1 MNVVLLKLKR
11 AWRVIKE
18 LPLFYIIFIA
28 VLAVGLFYIIYTNLL
43 DESSSYI
50 IFVLFCVLLYAYHEK
65 RRDYYFIRFLHQS
78 TIYLC
83 LIEYMLISLPFLVLL
98 FITKNY
104 LLALYLLPA
113 VGIIS
118 CIPKFK
124 QRNMNIR
131 FGKLFI
137 SSVEW
142 KAGVRGGLFYLLFIY
157 ILCIVVS
164 FFTEYAFLIYLLTSF
179 QCSEFYR
186 TGEPV
191 NILCLPEQKPSSLI
205 FSKLIIAM
213 RNYLI
218 VSIPYCLFY
227 CIVFPSLYWVIPLFM
242 VCSFISFAFVICMKY
257 MFYIPNNRDIGN
269 NIVISIGKIAAYT
282 PIAPFILIITVFLY
296 FQATKN
302 LKFYLHDFSQ

>member
-1 MNVVLLKLKR
+1 MTTTNYCLKGIFSDMNVVLLKLKR

-124 QRNMNIR
+124 QR
-131 FGKLFI
+131 
-137 SSVEW
+137 
-142 KAGVRGGLFYLLFIY
+142 Y
-157 ILCIVVS
+157 
-164 FFTEYAFLIYLLTSF
+164 
-179 QCSEFYR
+179 
-186 TGEPV
+186 
-191 NILCLPEQKPSSLI
+191 
-205 FSKLIIAM
+205 
-213 RNYLI
+213 
-218 VSIPYCLFY
+218 
-227 CIVFPSLYWVIPLFM
+227 
-242 VCSFISFAFVICMKY
+242 
-257 MFYIPNNRDIGN
+257 
-269 NIVISIGKIAAYT
+269 
-282 PIAPFILIITVFLY
+282 
-296 FQATKN
+296 
-302 LKFYLHDFSQ
+302 